1 MSSFEALA
9 YMKTVRNI
17 ETETAIISKLESGII
32 RVEVRDHAHL
42 EAKNLEENYNAY
54 LDLMDGDSAPFLILV
69 NDTATISTDGRK
81 EYNERTRKEIRRKD
95 ALVMKDP
102 ATLLLINSQVKFI
115 KPIIPTRAFLDEQSA
130 IRWLMK

>member
-1 MSSFEALA
+1 
-9 YMKTVRNI
+9 MKTVRNI